1 MLSSHRTFSIPAL
14 GLFFSLCFAGCG
26 AEVAGTAATAAKLE
40 AESALRAKAQSE
52 KLQQELEHAVK
63 AREAAASAA
72 ER

>member
-1 MLSSHRTFSIPAL
+1 MPSSHRTFCIPAL
-14 GLFFSLCFAGCG
+14 GLFVSLCFAGCG

-40 AESALRAKAQSE
+40 VESAVRANAQSE
-52 KLQQELEHAVK
+52 KLQQELEAAAK

>member
-1 MLSSHRTFSIPAL
+1 MPSPQRAFNILASGVVVSVCL
-14 GLFFSLCFAGCG
+14 AGCG

-52 KLQQELEHAVK
+52 KLQQELEAAVK